1 MSKRV
6 KFGLVGAGVFAG
18 YHANKLSVH
27 PEIEFIGV
35 FDPDQ
40 SRAAKIA
47 NQHNIKVL
55 SADALYAQSEA
66 IIIACPASFH
76 GEMALKALKAKCHC
90 LIEKP
95 LAVSLDEAMSIVELA
110 DTHEL
115 VVQVGHQERMVL
127 KAIGLL
133 DIAEKPLAIS
143 ALRQNPYSQRGTDT
157 SVTLDLMTHDIDI
170 CTALFGR
177 APDRVLGWS
186 KPVVSKT
193 PDKAEAELHY
203 DKARVQL
210 KASRIAEH
218 GARRMAVTYA
228 SGQVHIDFNTKTLI
242 NDSDHDLN
250 TDFGSSE
257 LAQDSLGA
265 ATQLFV
271 AAIMDRG
278 PVLVSAQ
285 DGLIAVNVAT
295 QIDGGLA

>member
-18 YHANKLSVH
+18 YHANKLSANPKV
-27 PEIEFIGV
+27 EFIGV

-40 SRAAKIA
+40 SRAANLADKHGVEILS
-47 NQHNIKVL
+47 IDVL
-55 SADALYAQSEA
+55 FGQSEA

-76 GEMALKALKAKCHC
+76 GEMALKALEAKCHC

-95 LAVSLDEAMSIVELA
+95 MAVSLDEATSIVKLS
-110 DTHEL
+110 DMNEL

-177 APDRVLGWS
+177 APDRVKGWS
-186 KPVVSKT
+186 KPVRSKA
-193 PDKAEAELHY
+193 PDKAEADLHY

-218 GARRMAVTYA
+218 GERRMTVTYA
-228 SGQVHIDFNTKTLI
+228 SGQVQIDFNAKTLI
-242 NDSDHDLN
+242 NESEHDLN
-250 TDFGSSE
+250 ADFGKSE
-257 LAQDSLGA
+257 LAKDSLGA
-265 ATQLFV
+265 ATQAFIT
-271 AAIMDRG
+271 AIFDQQ
-278 PVLVSAQ
+278 PVMVSAR

-295 QIDGGLA
+295 QIDGGTV

>member
-1 MSKRV
+1 MKKRIQ
-6 KFGLVGAGVFAG
+6 FGMIGAGVFAG
-18 YHANKLSVH
+18 YHANKLSANPLVD
-27 PEIEFIGV
+27 FIGV
-35 FDPDQ
+35 FDPALP
-40 SRAAKIA
+40 RATKLAQLHKV
-47 NQHNIKVL
+47 QVL
-55 SADALYAQSEA
+55 SEPALFARCEA
-66 IIIACPASFH
+66 VIIACPASFH
-76 GEMALKALKAKCHC
+76 GEMALKALEAGCHC

-95 LAVSLDEAMSIVELA
+95 LAITSAVARAIA
-110 DTHEL
+110 DFADKNDL
-115 VVQVGHQERMVL
+115 VVQIGHQERMVL

-133 DIAEKPLAIS
+133 DIDELPLAIS
-143 ALRQNPYSQRGTDT
+143 AIRQNPYAERGLDT

-177 APDRVLGWS
+177 APDRISGWS
-186 KPVVSKT
+186 KPVRSET
-193 PDKAEAELHY
+193 PDIAEAELY
-203 DKARVQL
+203 YGEASAKL
-210 KASRIAEH
+210 KASRVVDVGE
-218 GARRMAVTYA
+218 RRMRVTYA

-295 QIDGGLA
+295 QIDGGLT